1 MLYYKIFNFQ
11 IHPTIYILSG
21 QYIFIVHLDVVA
33 YFSQKGAVFMA
44 VDIEFDSSWLD
55 GFFQKIED
63 DGPWGNWDLY
73 KLAIEVEKHTV
84 IEDFEGL
91 QAPKHLPNLTPLPH
105 QIEVAKQVIEN
116 MNGKAI
122 LADEVGLGKTI
133 EAGLI
138 LKEYMIRGLVKK
150 VLILVPA
157 SLVSQWASELTS
169 KFYIPAVAQKKSYV
183 WEQCDVVVSS
193 IDTAKRNP
201 HRDIIFGLDYDLII
215 IDEAHKLKNNKTK
228 NYEFVQSLKKKFCL
242 LLTATPIQNR
252 ISEIFNLVSLLKP
265 GHLGNETVFYEKYK
279 RDSRSLND
287 DQHLKELVNKVMIRN
302 RRADTGIEWTERHVE
317 TIPIQFS
324 AGEKALYDAVSE
336 LRSEDNWMATSAF
349 SVMTLQ
355 REACSSREAVFVTLK
370 NMLNK
375 KEDPSPYFQAQIESL
390 IEKVQAVQMNSK
402 AEKALELIKK
412 IDDKVIIF
420 TEYRATQL
428 YLQWF
433 LKQNGIT
440 SVPFRGGFKRGKK
453 DWMRELFQK
462 HAQVLIAT
470 EAGGE
475 GINLQFCHHIINFDL
490 PWNPMRLEQR
500 IGRVHRLGQEQ
511 DVHIYNFATKDTV
524 EEHVLKLLH
533 EKIALFEK
541 VIGDLDDILTK
552 LEFGN
557 FEDYLVD
564 IFGHSTSEG
573 EMRIKMDNLNS
584 MIQLAEEIKESESS
598 AAAGNSSIS

>member
-1 MLYYKIFNFQ
+1 MSVQ
-11 IHPTIYILSG
+11 I
-21 QYIFIVHLDVVA
+21 D
-33 YFSQKGAVFMA
+33 
-44 VDIEFDSSWLD
+44 FDSSWQD
-55 GFFQKIED
+55 GLLHRID
-63 DGPWGNWDLY
+63 HDGPWGNWELF
-73 KLAIEVEKHTV
+73 KLAVNIERHLV
-84 IEDFEGL
+84 IPEFEGL

-105 QIEVAKQVIEN
+105 QLETAKQVIEN

-157 SLVSQWASELTS
+157 SLVTQWASELNS
-169 KFYIPAVAQKKSYV
+169 KFFIPAVTQRKSYV
-183 WEQCDVVVSS
+183 WEQYDVVVSS
-193 IDTAKRNP
+193 IDTAKRSP
-201 HRDIIFGLDYDLII
+201 HREIINQLDYDLII

-228 NYEFVQSLKKKFCL
+228 NYEFVQNLKKKFCL

-252 ISEIFNLVSLLKP
+252 IEEIFNLVSLLKP
-265 GHLGNETVFYEKYK
+265 GHLGSETAFYEKYK

-287 DQHLKELVNKVMIRN
+287 DEHLKELVNKVMIRN
-302 RRADTGIEWTERHVE
+302 RRADTGIEWTKRQVE
-317 TIPIQFS
+317 TIPIEITEP
-324 AGEKALYDAVSE
+324 EKELYNAITE
-336 LRSEDNWMATSAF
+336 LKSEDDWTQGSAF

-355 REACSSREAVFVTLK
+355 REACSSRESVYHTLK
-370 NMLNK
+370 NMLEKQEN
-375 KEDPSPYFQAQIESL
+375 PSQAYKVKIQYL
-390 IEKVQAVQMNSK
+390 ISKVEAVGQNSK
-402 AEKALELIKK
+402 AKKALELIQT

-475 GINLQFCHHIINFDL
+475 GINLQFCNHIINFDL

-500 IGRVHRLGQEQ
+500 IGRIHRLGQEK
-511 DVHIYNFATKDTV
+511 DVMIYNFAIKDTV
-524 EEHVLKLLH
+524 EEHILKLLY
-533 EKIALFEK
+533 EKIHLFEK
-541 VIGDLDDILTK
+541 VIGELDDILTK

-557 FEDYLVD
+557 IEDHLID
-564 IFGHSTSEG
+564 IFSRSSSEG
-573 EMRIKMDNLNS
+573 EMRIKMENLTS
-584 MIQLAEEIKESESS
+584 MIEFANNLKKEELH
-598 AAAGNSSIS
+598 AARGNTSIS

>member
-1 MLYYKIFNFQ
+1 MSV
-11 IHPTIYILSG
+11 T
-21 QYIFIVHLDVVA
+21 
-33 YFSQKGAVFMA
+33 
-44 VDIEFDSSWLD
+44 IEFDSSWQDDFLHRMD
-55 GFFQKIED
+55 E
-63 DGPWGNWDLY
+63 DGPWGNWELF
-73 KLAIEVEKHTV
+73 KLAVDVEKHLV
-84 IEDFEGL
+84 IPEFEGL

-105 QIEVAKQVIEN
+105 QLETAKQVIEN

-157 SLVSQWASELTS
+157 SLVTQWAQELNN
-169 KFYIPAVAQKKSYV
+169 KFFIPAITQRKSYV
-183 WEQCDVVVSS
+183 WDRYDVVVSS

-201 HRDIIFGLDYDLII
+201 HRDIIYQQDYDLII

-228 NYEFVQSLKKKFCL
+228 NYEFVQNLKKKFCL

-252 ISEIFNLVSLLKP
+252 IEEIFNLVSLLKP
-265 GHLGNETVFYEKYK
+265 GHLGSATAFYEKYK
-279 RDSRSLND
+279 RDARSLND
-287 DQHLKELVNKVMIRN
+287 DEHLKELVNKVMIRN
-302 RRADTGIEWTERHVE
+302 RRADTGIEWTKRQVE
-317 TIPIQFS
+317 TIPIEFS
-324 AGEKALYDAVSE
+324 QEEKELYDAVSSIRAE
-336 LRSEDNWMATSAF
+336 GDWAQNSAF
-349 SVMTLQ
+349 SMMTLQ
-355 REACSSREAVFVTLK
+355 REACSSREAVFYTLK

-375 KEDPSPYFQAQIESL
+375 NEDPTKEFESKIAFL
-390 IEKVQAVQMNSK
+390 INKVEAVKSNAK
-402 AEKALELIKK
+402 AEKALEIIQKVN
-412 IDDKVIIF
+412 DKVIIF

-428 YLQWF
+428 YLQWY

-475 GINLQFCHHIINFDL
+475 GINLQFCNHIINFDL

-500 IGRVHRLGQEQ
+500 IGRIHRFGQEK
-511 DVHIYNFATKDTV
+511 DVMIYNFAIKETV
-524 EEHVLKLLH
+524 EEHILKLLY
-533 EKIALFEK
+533 EKINLFEK
-541 VIGDLDDILTK
+541 VVGELDEILTK

-557 FEDYLVD
+557 LEEHLVD
-564 IFGHSTSEG
+564 IFGKSNSEG
-573 EMRIKMDNLNS
+573 EMRIKMDNLTS
-584 MIQLAEEIKESESS
+584 MIEFAQSMKEGETH
-598 AAAGNSSIS
+598 AAAGNS